1 MGTAICI
8 IPARG
13 GSRRLPRKNVMLFEG
28 KPMLWHAIDTAK
40 ASKLFELIIVSTD
53 DETIADL
60 AFKRGARPLMRTWVD
75 PEGAMGTQQIAKQV
89 IHQYPISTKKYVCCL
104 YPTTPLVTPEH
115 LRYGLA
121 ESKKSGVHFT
131 MSAGAHPLR
140 DAGAF
145 YFGRAKHFALGFP
158 LLSIHT
164 RLIILPEQNVC
175 DINTQA
181 DWDEAVKKYKEIH
194 RGK

>member
-13 GSRRLPRKNVMLFEG
+13 GSRRLPRKNVMLFAG
-28 KPMLWHAIDTAK
+28 KPMLWHAIDTARE
-40 ASKLFELIIVSTD
+40 SKCFSDIIVSTD
-53 DETIADL
+53 DPDIAKVAVNRQAGFSLREWEDPD
-60 AFKRGARPLMRTWVD
+60 GAI
-75 PEGAMGTQQIAKQV
+75 GTQEIARRTIFQEG
-89 IHQYPISTKKYVCCL
+89 ISTKKYVCCL
-104 YPTTPLVTPEH
+104 YPTTPLITPAH
-115 LRYGLA
+115 LWAGLN

-131 MSAGAHPLR
+131 MGVGAFPLR

-164 RLIILPEQNVC
+164 RLIILPEQHVC

-181 DWDEAVKKYKEIH
+181 DWDEALTKYREIKK
-194 RGK
+194 

>member
-13 GSRRLPRKNVMLFEG
+13 GSKRLPRKNLMLFNG
-28 KPMLWHAIDTAK
+28 KPMLWHAIDTARE
-40 ASKLFELIIVSTD
+40 SRCFSDIIVSTD
-53 DETIADL
+53 DMDIAKL
-60 AFKRGARPLMRTWVD
+60 AANRGARFSKRLWHD
-75 PEGAMGTQQIAKQV
+75 PDGAVGTQEVTRQTL
-89 IHQYPISTKKYVCCL
+89 HQECISTKKYVCCL
-104 YPTTPLVTPEH
+104 YPTTPLLKPEH
-115 LRYGLA
+115 LHHGMLEA
-121 ESKKSGVHFT
+121 KKSGVHFA
-131 MSAGAHPLR
+131 MGAGAHPLR

-145 YFGRAKHFALGFP
+145 YWGRAKHFALGFP

-181 DWDEAVKKYKEIH
+181 DWDEALGKYREIH
-194 RGK
+194 KK